1 MKRELFMNKKEKQT
15 YLTPAI
21 TVVTLDST
29 PLLGTVSG
37 TGAASDIGYYGLD
50 NDEEGIYGD

>member
-1 MKRELFMNKKEKQT
+1 MNKKEKQT
-15 YLTPAI
+15 YQTPAI
-21 TVVTLDST
+21 MVVTLDST